1 MRLMDPKT
9 RRTVI
14 QIARYALLLFFVV
27 IGVYFWLVMLRSASF
42 SVPAE
47 PLMSEIY
54 KTRAIVGLPI
64 ALLLCSVGVLFFIC
78 LRPGTK

>member
-1 MRLMDPKT
+1 MDPKT

>member
-1 MRLMDPKT
+1 MDPKT

-27 IGVYFWLVMLRSASF
+27 SGVYFWLVMLQSASF
-42 SVPAE
+42 SAFRAE

-54 KTRAIVGLPI
+54 ATRALFGLPI
-64 ALLLCSVGVLFFIC
+64 ALLMLSVGVLFFIC
-78 LRPGTK
+78 LRPGSR